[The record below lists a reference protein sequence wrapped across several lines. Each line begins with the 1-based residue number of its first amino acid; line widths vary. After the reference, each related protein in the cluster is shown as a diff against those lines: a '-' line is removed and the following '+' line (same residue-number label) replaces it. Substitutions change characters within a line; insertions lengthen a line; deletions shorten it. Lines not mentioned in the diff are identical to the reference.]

1 MDTGGKTGILSGG
14 GGGIYHGFD
23 GNRAGYDLSAYHN
36 NYVPQETGN
45 HAMQRLS
52 PLSGGKRGKRGRP
65 RATRRGVQRWQ
76 LKKKPTTTMK
86 LRRRHKSARVL
97 AMEADPDSVWGKN
110 KPLEKFWQDLAS
122 GRKVVLIKK
131 NGGHKMYTM
140 PKSTHDYLS
149 EYYAN
154 QYDTFNK
161 DPDIVAVLTSY
172 RSQDAYELHLYP
184 KAKDATVEYVIKH
197 YKRFFRLHTKLEPK
211 TYMP

>member
-1 MDTGGKTGILSGG
+1 MVSKTRKAPTASATLFKRGTVKVGN
-14 GGGIYHGFD
+14 D
-23 GNRAGYDLSAYHN
+23 GNKWTIVND
-36 NYVPQETGN
+36 T
-45 HAMQRLS
+45 
-52 PLSGGKRGKRGRP
+52 
-65 RATRRGVQRWQ
+65 RGVQRWQ

-97 AMEADPDSVWGKN
+97 AMESDPDSVWGKN
-110 KPLEKFWQDLAS
+110 KPLERFWNDLAS

-131 NGGHKMYTM
+131 NGDHEMYTM

-149 EYYAN
+149 EDYAN

-161 DPDIVAVLTSY
+161 DPNIVAVLTSY

-184 KAKDATVEYVIKH
+184 KAKDATVEYVITH